1 MCLYKSKRS
10 LYFPSCTCLQPK
22 RGNRSSHLGLQV
34 DFLVEKVSA
43 KGGKQPGGNSFR
55 IPWGYFRGKYG
66 KRFAV
71 MGVLGV
77 NNSYYHDCMTTKSN
91 MTTTITPP
99 SRCCIMFLAGPPP
112 KKERRNGAAKEQHR
126 AVDPSE
132 SIVENCADAR
142 SLGALEGFSIAR
154 PCDRIF
160 SAQLGLTYFS
170 NFQL

>member
-43 KGGKQPGGNSFR
+43 KGGKQPGGNAFR

-91 MTTTITPP
+91 MTTTMTPP
-99 SRCCIMFLAGPPP
+99 STSCFWRARQ
-112 KKERRNGAAKEQHR
+112 RRSAAATAQLKSI
-126 AVDPSE
+126 VDPPSE
-132 SIVENCADAR
+132 SWRTVPTRDPWGLVEG
-142 SLGALEGFSIAR
+142 SFIAR
-154 PCDRIF
+154 PCNCIV
-160 SAQLGLTYFS
+160 SAQLGLALS
-170 NFQL
+170 KLPIVAK